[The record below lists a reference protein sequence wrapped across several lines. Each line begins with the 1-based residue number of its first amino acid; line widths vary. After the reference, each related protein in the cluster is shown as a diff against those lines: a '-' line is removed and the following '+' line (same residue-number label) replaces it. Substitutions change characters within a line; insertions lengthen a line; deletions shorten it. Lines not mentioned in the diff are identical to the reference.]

1 MGIFKFISRIFS
13 GTEYYIDRD
22 ILVKYVNE
30 IITFSQRE
38 QLSFCDEFFLLPDKL
53 SEEIHVIIINYDA
66 PCRNPLESE
75 KDFSGIVIFVN
86 NGSQY
91 NPVKDRKFYTVQ
103 EFVSAELSSYPQN
116 FIMRN
121 ELTEPAELE
130 EYKIKE

>member
-1 MGIFKFISRIFS
+1 MGIFRIIRKLFS

-22 ILVKYVNE
+22 ILVNYVNE
-30 IITFSQRE
+30 TIAFSQRE
-38 QLSFCDEFFLLPDKL
+38 ELSFCDEFFLLPDKF

-91 NPVKDRKFYTVQ
+91 NPEKDRKFYTVQ
-103 EFVSAELSSYPQN
+103 EFVSAELFSYPQK

-121 ELTEPAELE
+121 ELVQPAELE